1 MKPLK
6 ESTDDLEKTVMLYS
20 GLSNPLPCLPKRTKF
35 LFKAYQIYPC
45 QVIKRAIRKDLGFS
59 DQVEFLPGFKCLAG
73 KVHCLKR
80 AFLGDTLFV
89 DYAPI
94 EIGHEVSFS
103 FRNIVV
109 TSSHLIDDFQT
120 IAAKPVVIEDGV
132 WVTTGVTILG
142 GVRIG
147 RNSII
152 GAGSVVTKDIPPNC
166 FAAGNPCVPIKTIQR
181 DMAQAAHKI

>member
-1 MKPLK
+1 
-6 ESTDDLEKTVMLYS
+6 MLYS
-20 GLSNPLPCLPKRTKF
+20 GVCNPLPCLSRRTKF
-35 LFKAYQIYPC
+35 LFKAFQIYPGH
-45 QVIKRAIRKDLGFS
+45 IIRKAIRKDLGFN

-73 KVHCLKR
+73 KVHCSKR

-109 TSSHLIDDFQT
+109 TSSHQIDNFQT
-120 IAAKPVVIEDGV
+120 IEAKPVVIEDGV
-132 WVTTGVTILG
+132 WITTGVTILG

-152 GAGSVVTKDIPPNC
+152 GAGSVVTKEIPPNC
-166 FAAGNPCVPIKTIQR
+166 FAAGNPCIPIKTIHR
-181 DMAQAAHKI
+181 SMA